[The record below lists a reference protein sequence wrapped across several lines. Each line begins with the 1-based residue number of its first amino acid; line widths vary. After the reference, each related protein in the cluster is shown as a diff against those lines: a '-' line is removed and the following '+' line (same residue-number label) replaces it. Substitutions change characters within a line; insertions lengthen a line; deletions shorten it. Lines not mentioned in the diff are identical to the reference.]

1 MISCKIERSEKLD
14 IIIVNDSVIPL
25 YEQIINQIKENV
37 LKGELAQ
44 GSLLPSIRMMAKELK
59 VSIITVKRAYEELET
74 EGFVQTVPGKG
85 TYVSLA
91 NRERLKE
98 IQMSQLEEKLEAVVV
113 AAKSIEM
120 SLEELQERVALI
132 FEEV

>member
-1 MISCKIERSEKLD
+1 MERIEKLD
-14 IIIVNDSVIPL
+14 IIIVNDSAIPL

-44 GSLLPSIRMMAKELK
+44 GTLLPSIRMMAKELK
-59 VSIITVKRAYEELET
+59 VSIITVKRAYEELEI

-98 IQMSQLEEKLEAVVV
+98 IQMSQLEEKLEAVVIT
-113 AAKSIEM
+113 AKSIEM

>member
-1 MISCKIERSEKLD
+1 MERNEKLD
-14 IIIVNDSVIPL
+14 IIIVNDSAIPL

-37 LKGELAQ
+37 LKGELVQ
-44 GSLLPSIRMMAKELK
+44 GTLLPSIRMMAKELK
-59 VSIITVKRAYEELET
+59 VSIITVKRAYEELEI

-98 IQMSQLEEKLEAVVV
+98 IQMSQLEEKLEAVVIT
-113 AAKSIEM
+113 AKSIEM

>member
-1 MISCKIERSEKLD
+1 MD

>member
-1 MISCKIERSEKLD
+1 MERDEKLD
-14 IIIVNDSVIPL
+14 IIIVNDNAIPL
-25 YEQIINQIKENV
+25 YEQIINQVKENI
-37 LKGELAQ
+37 LKGELVQ
-44 GSLLPSIRMMAKELK
+44 GTLLPSIRMMAKELK
-59 VSIITVKRAYEELET
+59 VSIITVKRAYEELEI

-98 IQMSQLEEKLEAVVV
+98 IQMSQLEEKLETVVV